1 MLDRVKTAIVAP
13 GDLIKY
19 RNDRL
24 YKVFLYM
31 VFFGVLMTTSTII
44 MLIGFNGIDG
54 QTKRTIEENYTPPE
68 SACVIE
74 DASLSCD
81 EAVQHVAYEGQG
93 AKFVIDSTDT
103 LDTGDYG
110 GLTYTFVLHEE
121 SVHAVV
127 MGVSV
132 QEISISSLNTDVQNL
147 DLSPSEEEEDA
158 FFQAIFN
165 TVDETINDTKPLWGT
180 TMIITNFLSAL
191 LLFNMFVLINTFF
204 IQRRFQKVPFR
215 QMYTMMTYAST
226 LLFVV
231 LVFDSM
237 WQLNLFLFLVLL
249 LVAFRQTSKLTF
261 EIQKRLY
268 KR

>member
-1 MLDRVKTAIVAP
+1 MLDRVKTAIVSP
-13 GDLIKY
+13 GSLIKY

-31 VFFGVLMTTSTII
+31 IFFGVLMTTSTII
-44 MLIGFNGIDG
+44 MLLSFNGIDG
-54 QTKRTIEENYTPPE
+54 QTKRAIEENYKAPE

-74 DASLSCD
+74 DSTLSCD
-81 EAVQHVAYEGQG
+81 ESSQHVAYEGQG
-93 AKFVIDSTDT
+93 AQFVIDSTES
-103 LDTGDYG
+103 LNTGDYG
-110 GLTYTFVLHEE
+110 GFSYTFVLHED
-121 SVHAVV
+121 SVHAIV

-132 QEISISSLNTDVQNL
+132 QEMAISSLHPDLHNL
-147 DLSPSEEEEDA
+147 NLNPNAEEEDA
-158 FFQAIFN
+158 FFQAIYN
-165 TVDETINDTKPLWGT
+165 TVDETIEETKPLWGT

-204 IQRRFQKVPFR
+204 IQRRLQKVPFR

-237 WQLNLFLFLVLL
+237 WQLNLFVFIILL

-261 EIQKRLY
+261 EIQRRLY